1 MQLMTSINPIVYTR
15 VKTVIV
21 GCVVCLSSLHQQSFA
36 EDGAMKGPGP
46 ATGKQASAK
55 TTEVAPLLQVLV
67 PQLKKSKVP
76 VYLPKWL
83 PPVKS
88 LATSGKVYPRADM
101 DQTGYS
107 AVLSV
112 HPGDAP
118 GSATCFYING
128 GTDPLIKTDKKV
140 DLGGGR
146 AGYIEYGNLPSIAW
160 AENSKSKFTYR
171 LSFPGDDADLIR
183 AVKSVVRVF

>member
-1 MQLMTSINPIVYTR
+1 MTSRNQIAKTIVR
-15 VKTVIV
+15 AAFA
-21 GCVVCLSSLHQQSFA
+21 SSILCMSYAHGPSFA
-36 EDGAMKGPGP
+36 ESGKGIAP
-46 ATGKQASAK
+46 AARN
-55 TTEVAPLLQVLV
+55 TTVVAPLLQTLV

-76 VYLPKWL
+76 VYLPTWL

-88 LATSGKVYPRADM
+88 LATTGKVYPRADM
-101 DQTGYS
+101 DNTSYS

-112 HPGDAP
+112 RPGDAP

-140 DLGGGR
+140 DLGSGR

-171 LSFPGDDADLIR
+171 LSFPGDDAELIR
-183 AVKSVVRVF
+183 AAKSVVKVF